1 MQDQPPSFD
10 AVNVLELRTADVSKI
25 LKVSV
30 YTNLAE
36 ITRLYK
42 FKVKTGQNQVKINGL
57 PDLMDS
63 DSLRVEAR
71 GPASIQGVSTG
82 PTPTPPVPTTS
93 QELKKLQK
101 EKRLVENAIERCKAS
116 IAALRSYVSSVSA
129 DRVPSENLGQ
139 LLQHCET
146 EGERLAS
153 KLLELED
160 KLTTSDAAIEAEQ
173 KRLSGADEVD
183 TVEYKLDGSDGPG
196 KLYLGLTASIG
207 LFANEEGDVELTLIY
222 AVHQATW
229 RAGYD
234 VRVDMQAKDT
244 PVVLTYKAIIHQ
256 TTGESWTD
264 VPLTLETVAPTYGA
278 HIPTLSSW
286 PLSVYAPAPPSP
298 IALASYASAAPGGFR
313 LSRKTTRGAF
323 QADIVSQG
331 ALSATYQVPGLITIP
346 TDGQNHSVT
355 IVELELG
362 AEMSWIVVP
371 KLDKRVHL
379 KAKIKNAS
387 EYTLL
392 PGEGSIYV
400 DGSFISK
407 SNIPSVGPQGS
418 FDCSLGVDPSIDVTY
433 HPLSKNIS
441 KSGFYTKNSK
451 YSYNQRITVSNTKTK
466 PVDNLKIVDRIP
478 ISEDSQITV
487 KLISPSLSLPSSGTD
502 TVALSFGNADKAKDA
517 AERPLM
523 PPVKVSSG
531 VAAQWDG
538 ADDPQG
544 DITALGK
551 DGKLN
556 WLCSIPPQSTT
567 NVSLQWE
574 VESAANITIT
584 GL

>member
-1 MQDQPPSFD
+1 MQDLPPTFD
-10 AVNVLELRTADVSKI
+10 PINVLELRTADASKI

-36 ITRLYK
+36 VTRFYK
-42 FKVKTGQNQVKINGL
+42 FKVNTGQNQVKINGL
-57 PDLMDS
+57 PDAMDS

-82 PTPTPPVPTTS
+82 PTPSTPVPTTS
-93 QELKKLQK
+93 EELKGLQK
-101 EKRLVENAIERCKAS
+101 EKRLIEGAIERCQAS
-116 IAALRSYVSSVSA
+116 IAALRSYVASVAA
-129 DRVPSENLGQ
+129 DRVPSEKLGQ

-153 KLLELED
+153 RLLELED
-160 KLTTSDAAIEAEQ
+160 QLSVSDEAIK
-173 KRLSGADEVD
+173 KRLSGAN
-183 TVEYKLDGSDGPG
+183 TSDV
-196 KLYLGLTASIG
+196 LLNLTASIG

-222 AVHQATW
+222 AVRGATW

-234 VRVDMQAKDT
+234 VRVNMQAKDT
-244 PVVLTYKAIIHQ
+244 PVVLTYKAIIYQ

-278 HIPTLSSW
+278 HIPTLTSW
-286 PLSVYAPAPPSP
+286 RLSVYAPAPPLP
-298 IALASYASAAPGGFR
+298 IALASYASAPSVSNFRMMAP
-313 LSRKTTRGAF
+313 KTTRGAF

-331 ALSATYQVPGLITIP
+331 SLSATYQVPGLITIP

-355 IVELELG
+355 IVELECG

-379 KAKIKNAS
+379 KAKVKNAS

-451 YSYNQRITVSNTKTK
+451 YSYNQRITISNTKTK

-487 KLISPSLSLPSSGTD
+487 KLINPSLTLPSSGTD
-502 TVALSFGNADKAKDA
+502 TLALSFGNADKAKDA

-523 PPVKVSSG
+523 SPVKVSSG
-531 VAAQWDG
+531 VVAQWDG

-556 WLCSIPPQSTT
+556 WLCSIPPQSTA

-574 VESAANITIT
+574 VESAANVTIT

>member
-1 MQDQPPSFD
+1 MQDQPPTFD
-10 AVNVLELRTADVSKI
+10 PVNVLELRTADASKI

-30 YTNLAE
+30 YSNLAE

-42 FKVKTGQNQVKINGL
+42 FNVKTGQNQVKINGL
-57 PDLMDS
+57 PDAMDS

-82 PTPTPPVPTTS
+82 PTPSTPVPTTS
-93 QELKKLQK
+93 EELKGLQK
-101 EKRLVENAIERCKAS
+101 EKRLVEGAIERCKAS
-116 IAALRSYVSSVSA
+116 IAALRSYVASVAA

-153 KLLELED
+153 QLLELED
-160 KLTTSDAAIEAEQ
+160 KLTSSDEAIKTER
-173 KRLSGADEVD
+173 KRLSGANS
-183 TVEYKLDGSDGPG
+183 SDSDYEI
-196 KLYLGLTASIG
+196 LLNLTASIG
-207 LFANEEGDVELTLIY
+207 LFADEEGDVELTLIY
-222 AVHQATW
+222 AVHGATW

-234 VRVDMQAKDT
+234 VRVNMQAKDT

-256 TTGESWTD
+256 TTGEPWTD

-278 HIPTLSSW
+278 HIPTLTSW
-286 PLSVYAPAPPSP
+286 RLSVYAPAPTSP
-298 IALASYASAAPGGFR
+298 ITLASYSAAPVVGFR
-313 LSRKTTRGAF
+313 QTARRTTGGAF

-331 ALSATYQVPGLITIP
+331 SLSATYQVPGLITIP
-346 TDGQNHSVT
+346 TDGQNHNVT

-362 AEMSWIVVP
+362 AEMSWVVVP

-379 KAKIKNAS
+379 KAKVKNAS

-407 SNIPSVGPQGS
+407 SVIPSVGPQGS

-451 YSYNQRITVSNTKTK
+451 YSYNQRITISNTKTK
-466 PVDNLKIVDRIP
+466 PVDNLKIVERIP
-478 ISEDSQITV
+478 VSEDSQITV
-487 KLISPSLSLPSSGTD
+487 KLINPSLTLPSSGTD
-502 TVALSFGNADKAKDA
+502 TVALPFGNADKGKDT
-517 AERPLM
+517 EHPLM
-523 PPVKVSSG
+523 PPVKVSTG